1 MNDVHKTFIFV
12 IFSPINLLA
21 LYVVA
26 TCPRGLTLYHGLCL
40 TLPNQTML
48 MSWPNALGTCQD
60 LGGTLLTIDN
70 AQKQKNIE
78 EFIADHYNVSRIDM
92 DLQPVYEYHFMDG
105 LDKFIRNEKY
115 IQFDFKGCNDAYVIL
130 SEHRN
135 SSFRSYEVLFGGW
148 KNTLSVIRKCRQ
160 CAPMTTTS
168 HSPLSCTE
176 FKPFW
181 ISWENGTIRAGEGRE
196 VGAST
201 FMEWS
206 DSTSHPVN
214 FFGISSW
221 RTAQTSW
228 RFLKDPYNSTFW
240 LAGSDLGHHAQ
251 WEWFPKEDFV
261 GFTNWLPGLEESQ
274 KRSPSRH
281 CMQMS
286 LHNDFKWAADN
297 CMQNRNF
304 ICEISKHESSTKAP
318 FGRGVG

>member
-1 MNDVHKTFIFV
+1 MILNEYCDVCTVHIV
-12 IFSPINLLA
+12 CLFSE
-21 LYVVA
+21 
-26 TCPRGLTLYHGLCL
+26 T
-40 TLPNQTML
+40 
-48 MSWPNALGTCQD
+48 
-60 LGGTLLTIDN
+60 
-70 AQKQKNIE
+70 
-78 EFIADHYNVSRIDM
+78 VSRID
-92 DLQPVYEYHFMDG
+92 LHLPPVYEYHFMDG

-135 SSFRSYEVLFGGW
+135 SSVRSYEVLFGGW

-228 RFLKDPYNSTFW
+228 RFLKGICYKDQLW
-240 LAGSDLGHHAQ
+240 LLKI
-251 WEWFPKEDFV
+251 WTIILV
-261 GFTNWLPGLEESQ
+261 
-274 KRSPSRH
+274 
-281 CMQMS
+281 
-286 LHNDFKWAADN
+286 
-297 CMQNRNF
+297 
-304 ICEISKHESSTKAP
+304 
-318 FGRGVG
+318 